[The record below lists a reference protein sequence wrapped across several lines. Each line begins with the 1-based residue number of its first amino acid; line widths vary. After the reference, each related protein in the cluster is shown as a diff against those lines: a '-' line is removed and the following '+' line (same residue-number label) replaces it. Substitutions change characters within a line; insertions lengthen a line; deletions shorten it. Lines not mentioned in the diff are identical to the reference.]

1 MIIFYFPNKRIH
13 QIVPGFGSVS
23 ELNGEYWIDG
33 WNTTTKTSD
42 VQWKYIDEQ
51 KLETDESGAYLH
63 GADYYETVDPLPSAE
78 SRLAAIEM
86 YLLEQEI
93 GL

>member
-1 MIIFYFPNKRIH
+1 MILVYFPNKTIH
-13 QIVPGFGSVS
+13 QYFLGFGAVTTA
-23 ELNGEYWIDG
+23 NGTLHIDG
-33 WNTTTKTSD
+33 RDTTTCAAD
-42 VQWKYIDEQ
+42 VNWKYIADQVLEQDENGFVH
-51 KLETDESGAYLH
+51 D
-63 GADYYETVDPLPSAE
+63 ADYYETVDPLPSAE